1 MFCTLR
7 RTLFSKLITLLLLT
21 TLFGAPA
28 GAQQQSAETAEA
40 ERARIETIVRD
51 YLLNNPELIIE
62 VMRRLEEKQQAEKDQ
77 AFKTNLVMVRS
88 ELFDN
93 PDAPAMGNAD
103 GKTVIVEF
111 SDYNC
116 PYCKRMAPTVKQAM
130 ESEPDLKVVMIEFP
144 ILGPNSQYAAAAALA
159 AKLQGKYSEAHF
171 ALFGQK
177 GSLAPASID
186 RALQRAGL
194 NLKKLKQDMKRPE
207 IQQALERN
215 LELGQLL
222 GINGT
227 PAFIGGDL
235 LRPGAIPA
243 SEFVKL
249 IEAARPA
256 E

>member
-1 MFCTLR
+1 MQVSHLG
-7 RTLFSKLITLLLLT
+7 RTQLAL
-21 TLFGAPA
+21 
-28 GAQQQSAETAEA
+28 E
-40 ERARIETIVRD
+40 
-51 YLLNNPELIIE
+51 NPELIVE

-77 AFKTNLVMVRS
+77 AFKTNLEMVRS
-88 ELFDN
+88 ELFAN

-116 PYCKRMAPTVKQAM
+116 PYCKRMASTVKQAID
-130 ESEPDLKVVMIEFP
+130 SEPDLKVVMIEFP

-159 AKLQGKYSEAHF
+159 AKYQGKYLEAHF
-171 ALFGQK
+171 GLFAQK
-177 GSLAPASID
+177 GSLTPASVE
-186 RALQRAGL
+186 RVLGQAGL
-194 NLKKLKQDMKRPE
+194 DIDKLKEDMKRPE

-243 SEFVKL
+243 TEFVRL
-249 IEAARPA
+249 IEVARPA